1 MKRISTLCALVFI
14 TLSLIAAPVKKQI
27 KLQIANNLTTFTDET
42 SIYLDYGVTT
52 AYNYLED
59 SKKVF
64 GGSPL
69 LPQIFSYSSDT
80 VACAINGF
88 GQFSSS
94 TIITLG
100 VKVESA
106 GTFTIIPTLLDN
118 FDATS
123 IIRLEDR
130 LTGAFTD
137 LRQGGYTFSLS
148 GATLL
153 PDRFYIHVSF
163 PAQITTFEAGCTNND
178 GVININQDTTIT
190 WGYCQLYDA
199 NNTLLASLTNV
210 TGQYQFT
217 GLAEGS
223 YNVVFAYGTYT
234 TPKQVVLAGNQIT
247 ISISAS
253 PQTVVVG
260 QTINFYSVAPNTTWY
275 LWNFGDGSTI
285 TGIANPAFE
294 YYAPGI
300 YTVLLKCTNAYGCI
314 AYASVTVT
322 VSPSTGIAET
332 EDTEGNAYA
341 FGKTAVFNTTST
353 SAVKYTITN
362 LNGQIVANGQFSDS
376 NYQVNLNNFPNGIYI
391 ATLTSPSFNISRK
404 LFIGN

>member
-1 MKRISTLCALVFI
+1 MKRISTLCALLFF

-27 KLQIANNLTTFTDET
+27 KLQIANNVTTFTDET

-52 AYNYLED
+52 DYNYLED

-64 GGSPL
+64 GTSPL

-80 VACAINGF
+80 IACAINGF
-88 GQFSSS
+88 GQFTSS

-100 VKVESA
+100 VKVESS
-106 GTFTIIPTLLDN
+106 GTFTILPTLLDN

-130 LTGAFTD
+130 LTGTFTD
-137 LRQGGYTFSLS
+137 LRQGGYSFSLS
-148 GATLL
+148 GAALL
-153 PDRFYIHVSF
+153 PDRFYIHVSY
-163 PAQITTFEAGCTNND
+163 PTQITTVEAGCTNNN
-178 GVININQDTTIT
+178 GVINIDQDTSIT
-190 WGYCQLYDA
+190 WNLCQLYDD
-199 NNTLLASLTNV
+199 NNNLITALNSV

-217 GLAEGS
+217 GLAEGNYS
-223 YNVVFAYGTYT
+223 IVFIYGTYT
-234 TPKQVVLAGNQIT
+234 TPKAVFLKGNQIS
-247 ISISAS
+247 ISISAA
-253 PQTVVVG
+253 PQTVAVG

-285 TGIANPAFE
+285 TGIANPGFE

-322 VSPSTGIAET
+322 ISPSTGITET
-332 EDTEGNAYA
+332 GNVEANAYA
-341 FGKTAVFNTTST
+341 TGKTAVFNTTTT
-353 SAVKYTITN
+353 SPVNYSITS
-362 LNGQIVANGQFSDS
+362 LNGQVVVNGQFSGS
-376 NYQVNLNNFPNGIYI
+376 NYRLNLNDYSNGIYI